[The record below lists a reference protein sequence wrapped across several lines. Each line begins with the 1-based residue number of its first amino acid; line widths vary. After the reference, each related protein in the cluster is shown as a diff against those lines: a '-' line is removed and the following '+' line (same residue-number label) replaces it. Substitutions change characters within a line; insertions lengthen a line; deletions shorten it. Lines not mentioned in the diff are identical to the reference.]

1 MKKQRYLPFGYQM
14 QEGQLTIHPK
24 ESKLVSNIFISYMNG
39 DTLQSIANQ
48 LQLKGIPYS
57 ETSGIWSKQCPLNKK
72 KAT

>member
-14 QEGQLTIHPK
+14 QEGQITIHPK

-48 LQLKGIPYS
+48 LQLRGFRIVRQAEFGLS
-57 ETSGIWSKQCPLNKK
+57 IWYEEF
-72 KAT
+72 

>member
-1 MKKQRYLPFGYQM
+1 M
-14 QEGQLTIHPK
+14 QEGQITIHPK

-72 KAT
+72 RPRDIKK